1 MPFIT
6 ELSMATK
13 LVGVLLVAALVGSR
27 AIGAQASTNG
37 EPTQTAVFE
46 PLLADPKEP
55 QFFATYLWARS
66 TRLASRLGSVGFG
79 QTIGVVRGRDW
90 QVAVAAGVFSE
101 FNMRSSTTD
110 LLNTDYHIGLPVTYR
125 RGAFATRFRIFHESS
140 HLGDEYLVHTHAQ
153 RVDLTF
159 QAVEL
164 LVADEASRWRVY
176 GGGVYVFAHSPADL
190 KPGVLH
196 AGLEYH
202 QPHSLLRLGRFAT
215 GRIVAGLDAKAMQ
228 EHKWQ
233 VGWSLVTGLELG
245 DPVVALGSGRRC
257 SVLLKA
263 YTGPAPYGEFY
274 RDYVSSVGVGIGF
287 TL

>member
-1 MPFIT
+1 MRT
-6 ELSMATK
+6 GS
-13 LVGVLLVAALVGSR
+13 LVALLAAATTVAHR
-27 AIGAQASTNG
+27 GASA
-37 EPTQTAVFE
+37 QTATADARPAAVPFQ

-66 TRLASRLGSVGFG
+66 PRLASRLGTVGFG
-79 QTIGVVRGRDW
+79 QTISLVRGRDW
-90 QVAVAAGVFSE
+90 QLAIAAGAFSE

-110 LLNTDYHIGLPVTYR
+110 LLNTDYVVGLPLMYR
-125 RGAFATRFRIFHESS
+125 HGALAARLRVFHQSS
-140 HLGDEYLVHTHAQ
+140 HLGDEYMVHTHAQ

-164 LVADEASRWRVY
+164 LVATGTSHGRVY
-176 GGGVYVFAHSPADL
+176 GGGEYVFTHSPADL
-190 KPGVLH
+190 KAVVLH
-196 AGLEYH
+196 GGVEYR
-202 QPHSLLRLGRFAT
+202 QPRALLRLGRLAV
-215 GRIVAGLDAKAMQ
+215 GRLVAGLDAKSGQ
-228 EHKWQ
+228 DRQWQ

-245 DPVVALGSGRRC
+245 DPLAAVGSGWRW

-274 RDYVSSVGVGIGF
+274 RDHVASVGVGVGL

>member
-1 MPFIT
+1 MPGPWRHGT
-6 ELSMATK
+6 ATGGKRVAPVLGAPAGRELAGDIVHYCTNTMETK
-13 LVGVLLVAALVGSR
+13 LVGALLVAALVGYR
-27 AIGAQASTNG
+27 GIGAQASMDGART
-37 EPTQTAVFE
+37 ERVVFE

-66 TRLASRLGSVGFG
+66 TRLASRLASVGFG

-110 LLNTDYHIGLPVTYR
+110 LVNIDYLVGLPITYR
-125 RGAFATRFRIFHESS
+125 RGAFATRFRVFHESS

-164 LVADEASRWRVY
+164 LVADDASHWRVY
-176 GGGVYVFAHSPADL
+176 GGGAYVFAHSPADM

-196 AGLEYH
+196 GGLEYR
-202 QPHSLLRLGRFAT
+202 QPRSLLRSEER
-215 GRIVAGLDAKAMQ
+215 R
-228 EHKWQ
+228 
-233 VGWSLVTGLELG
+233 VGEECRSRG
-245 DPVVALGSGRRC
+245 
-257 SVLLKA
+257 
-263 YTGPAPYGEFY
+263 AP
-274 RDYVSSVGVGIGF
+274 DH
-287 TL
+287 

>member
-1 MPFIT
+1 MNRP
-6 ELSMATK
+6 MA
-13 LVGVLLVAALVGSR
+13 VV
-27 AIGAQASTNG
+27 
-37 EPTQTAVFE
+37 
-46 PLLADPKEP
+46 D
-55 QFFATYLWARS
+55 QFFRMT
-66 TRLASRLGSVGFG
+66 LAELTERNFADLQTLYAEAVGG
-79 QTIGVVRGRDW
+79 EVLDLPDVR
-90 QVAVAAGVFSE
+90 FSA
-101 FNMRSSTTD
+101 SGLPTD

-215 GRIVAGLDAKAMQ
+215 GRLVAGLDAKAMQ

>member
-1 MPFIT
+1 
-6 ELSMATK
+6 MATK
-13 LVGVLLVAALVGSR
+13 LVGALLVAALVGYR
-27 AIGAQASTNG
+27 GVGAQASTNG

-46 PLLADPKEP
+46 PLFADPKEP

-66 TRLASRLGSVGFG
+66 TRLASRLASVGFG

-110 LLNTDYHIGLPVTYR
+110 LVNIDYLVGLPITYR
-125 RGAFATRFRIFHESS
+125 RGPFATRFRVFHESS

-164 LVADEASRWRVY
+164 LVADDASHWRVY
-176 GGGVYVFAHSPADL
+176 GGGAYVFAHSPADM

-196 AGLEYH
+196 GGLEYR
-202 QPHSLLRLGRFAT
+202 QPRSLLRLGRFAT
-215 GRIVAGLDAKAMQ
+215 GRFVAGLDAKAMQ
-228 EHKWQ
+228 DHKWQ
-233 VGWSLVTGLELG
+233 VGWSVVTGLELG
-245 DPVVALGSGRRC
+245 DPLVALGSGRRW

-274 RDYVSSVGVGIGF
+274 RDHVSSVGIGIGF

>member
-1 MPFIT
+1 MG
-6 ELSMATK
+6 TK
-13 LVGVLLVAALVGSR
+13 LVGALLVAALVGYRGS
-27 AIGAQASTNG
+27 GAQAPLDGVSTH
-37 EPTQTAVFE
+37 PVVFE

-55 QFFATYLWARS
+55 QFFATYLWVRS
-66 TRLASRLGSVGFG
+66 TRLASRLGSVGLG
-79 QTIGVVRGRDW
+79 QTIGLVRGEHW

-110 LLNTDYHIGLPVTYR
+110 LLNTDYLIGLPVSYR
-125 RGAFATRFRIFHESS
+125 RGSFATRLRVFHESS
-140 HLGDEYLVHTHAQ
+140 HLGDEYLVHTNAK

-164 LVADEASRWRVY
+164 LVAEEASRWRVY
-176 GGGVYVFAHSPADL
+176 GGGAYVFAHSPADL
-190 KPGVLH
+190 KPGVVH
-196 AGLEYH
+196 GGLEYH
-202 QPHSLLRLGRFAT
+202 QPRALLRLGRFAT
-215 GRIVAGLDAKAMQ
+215 GRLVAGVDAKATQ

-233 VGWSLVTGLELG
+233 VGWSVVTGLELG
-245 DPVVALGSGRRC
+245 DPLVALGSGPRW

-274 RDYVSSVGVGIGF
+274 RDHVSSVGLGVGF

>member
-90 QVAVAAGVFSE
+90 QGALAGGSEARRAARWSGIPPAPFAAPP
-101 FNMRSSTTD
+101 RP
-110 LLNTDYHIGLPVTYR
+110 LRHRPPR
-125 RGAFATRFRIFHESS
+125 RGPGRQ
-140 HLGDEYLVHTHAQ
+140 GDAGAQ
-153 RVDLTF
+153 
-159 QAVEL
+159 
-164 LVADEASRWRVY
+164 VA
-176 GGGVYVFAHSPADL
+176 GGVEPGDGSRARRPGGRARIRATVQRPAQ
-190 KPGVLH
+190 GIH
-196 AGLEYH
+196 RAGAVWGIL
-202 QPHSLLRLGRFAT
+202 SRLRLVRRCRYRVHA
-215 GRIVAGLDAKAMQ
+215 
-228 EHKWQ
+228 
-233 VGWSLVTGLELG
+233 VTGFS
-245 DPVVALGSGRRC
+245 GSWGGTACRTTR
-257 SVLLKA
+257 
-263 YTGPAPYGEFY
+263 
-274 RDYVSSVGVGIGF
+274 
-287 TL
+287 

>member
-1 MPFIT
+1 
-6 ELSMATK
+6 MATK
-13 LVGVLLVAALVGSR
+13 LVGVLLVTALVGSR
-27 AIGAQASTNG
+27 GIGAQASTNG

-46 PLLADPKEP
+46 PLIADPKEP

-66 TRLASRLGSVGFG
+66 TRLASRLASVGFG

-110 LLNTDYHIGLPVTYR
+110 LLNTDYHIGLPVN
-125 RGAFATRFRIFHESS
+125 A
-140 HLGDEYLVHTHAQ
+140 HAQ

-176 GGGVYVFAHSPADL
+176 GGGAYVFAHSPADL

-196 AGLEYH
+196 GGLEYR
-202 QPHSLLRLGRFAT
+202 QPRSLLRLGRFAT
-215 GRIVAGLDAKAMQ
+215 GRLVAGLDAKAMQ

-245 DPVVALGSGRRC
+245 DPLVALGSGRRW

-274 RDYVSSVGVGIGF
+274 RDHVSSVGVGIGF

>member
-1 MPFIT
+1 MG
-6 ELSMATK
+6 TK
-13 LVGVLLVAALVGSR
+13 LVGALLVAALVGYRGS
-27 AIGAQASTNG
+27 GAQTPLGGVSTH
-37 EPTQTAVFE
+37 PVVFE

-55 QFFATYLWARS
+55 QFFATYLWVRS
-66 TRLASRLGSVGFG
+66 TRLASRLGSVGLG
-79 QTIGVVRGRDW
+79 QTIGLVRGEHW

-110 LLNTDYHIGLPVTYR
+110 LLNTDYLIGLPVSYR
-125 RGAFATRFRIFHESS
+125 RGSFATRLRVFHESS
-140 HLGDEYLVHTHAQ
+140 HLGDEYLVHTNAK

-164 LVADEASRWRVY
+164 LVAEEASRWRVY
-176 GGGVYVFAHSPADL
+176 GGGAYVFAHSPADL
-190 KPGVLH
+190 KPGVVH
-196 AGLEYH
+196 GGLEYH
-202 QPHSLLRLGRFAT
+202 QPRALLRLGRFAT
-215 GRIVAGLDAKAMQ
+215 GRLVAGVDAKAMQ

-233 VGWSLVTGLELG
+233 VGWSVVTGLELG
-245 DPVVALGSGRRC
+245 DPLVALGSGPRW

-274 RDYVSSVGVGIGF
+274 RDHVSSVGLGVGF

>member
-1 MPFIT
+1 M
-6 ELSMATK
+6 ETK
-13 LVGVLLVAALVGSR
+13 LVGALLVAALVGYR
-27 AIGAQASTNG
+27 GIGAQASMDGART
-37 EPTQTAVFE
+37 ERVVFE

-55 QFFATYLWARS
+55 QFFATYLWTRS
-66 TRLASRLGSVGFG
+66 PRLASRLGSVGFG

-101 FNMRSSTTD
+101 FNMGSSTTD
-110 LLNTDYHIGLPVTYR
+110 LLNTDYLIGLPVTYR
-125 RGAFATRFRIFHESS
+125 RGSFATRFRVFHQSS
-140 HLGDEYLVHTHAQ
+140 HLGDEYLVHNHAQ

-164 LVADEASRWRVY
+164 LVADETSRWRVY
-176 GGGVYVFAHSPADL
+176 GGGAYVFAHSPADL

-196 AGLEYH
+196 GGLEYR
-202 QPHSLLRLGRFAT
+202 QPRSLLRLGRFAT
-215 GRIVAGLDAKAMQ
+215 GRLVAGLDAKATQ
-228 EHKWQ
+228 DHQWQ
-233 VGWSLVTGLELG
+233 VGWSVVTGLELG
-245 DPVVALGSGRRC
+245 DPLVALGSGRRW

-274 RDYVSSVGVGIGF
+274 RDHVSSVGVGVGF